1 MIEDTTSSL
10 KKDFRLE
17 LGLPIIP
24 KLDSREI
31 DRYCGIT
38 IL

>member
-17 LGLPIIP
+17 LGLRIYQSQTVER
-24 KLDSREI
+24 DI
-31 DRYCGIT
+31 DIAV
-38 IL
+38 